1 VAVEVA
7 GVDEALA
14 TFRSAADRCEEYP
27 EFVFT
32 RGESWLYEQVERL
45 DPDLFERVR
54 EHVKSGQWNI
64 TGGQYLQPDANLP
77 TEAGWRRQI
86 LHGQRYFEDRF
97 GVRPNIGYNVDT
109 FGHPATVPDV
119 LASLG
124 HIAYVFHRPGASQ
137 MDLPSQTFRWRGS
150 GGGEILGFRIS
161 PNYVTHADN
170 LYGQIMISAE
180 AADPDLGHTMCFYGV
195 GNHGGGP
202 TKGNIEYIIENREA
216 FDGLELRFSTPQQ
229 FFEEVAPHR

>member
-1 VAVEVA
+1 MIVHMIGNANIDPVWLWRWQA

-14 TFRSAADRCEEYP
+14 TFRSAVDRCDEYP

-32 RGESWLYEQVERL
+32 RGESWVYEQVERL
-45 DPDLFERVR
+45 APDLFERVR
-54 EHVKSGQWNI
+54 EYVKSGQWHV

-124 HIAYVFHRPGASQ
+124 HIAYLFHRPGASQ

-150 GGGEILGFRIS
+150 GEVRSWVSGSHPTTS
-161 PNYVTHADN
+161 PT
-170 LYGQIMISAE
+170 
-180 AADPDLGHTMCFYGV
+180 
-195 GNHGGGP
+195 P
-202 TKGNIEYIIENREA
+202 TT
-216 FDGLELRFSTPQQ
+216 STD
-229 FFEEVAPHR
+229 RS